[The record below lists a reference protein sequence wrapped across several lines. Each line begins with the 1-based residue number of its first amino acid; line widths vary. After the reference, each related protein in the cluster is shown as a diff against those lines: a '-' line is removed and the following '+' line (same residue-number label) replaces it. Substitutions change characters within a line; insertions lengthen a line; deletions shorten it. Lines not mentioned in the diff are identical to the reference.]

1 MTKEIMD
8 DTYEEGINFFIYT
21 FLSKHPMLKAI
32 WNEEIVSRRCEDTHS
47 LLETIYDRMTVKDN
61 SHIEFRL
68 CEHCGHSSL
77 WFGILDEKEKTLND
91 IGGIKDIVGA
101 KKAPNEKNVTIWMIG
116 FLESFDNV
124 PLDTIYQFIQILMLK
139 IISDKKIT
147 IEGYEDVANLEPQDL
162 FQRIKKEN
170 KVFILDEEDPEDQF
184 LTYNITKGNA

>member
-8 DTYEEGINFFIYT
+8 NTYEEGINFFIYT

-32 WNEEIVSRRCEDTHS
+32 WDEEIVGSRCEETHS
-47 LLETIYDRMTVKDN
+47 LLETIYDRMAVKDN

-68 CEHCGHSSL
+68 CEHCKQSSL
-77 WFGILDEKEKTLND
+77 WFGILDEKGKTLND
-91 IGGIKDIVGA
+91 IGGT
-101 KKAPNEKNVTIWMIG
+101 KAPNAKNVTIWTLG
-116 FLESFDNV
+116 FLDSFNNV

-147 IEGYEDVANLEPQDL
+147 IEGYEDAADIEPQDL

-170 KVFILDEEDPEDQF
+170 KIFILDEEDPEDQF
-184 LTYNITKGNA
+184 LTYNIIKGNT

>member
-8 DTYEEGINFFIYT
+8 DTYEERINFFIYT

-32 WNEEIVSRRCEDTHS
+32 WNEEIIGRRCEDMHS
-47 LLETIYDRMTVKDN
+47 LLETIYDKMAVKDN

-77 WFGILDEKEKTLND
+77 WFGILDEKGKTLND
-91 IGGIKDIVGA
+91 IGGA
-101 KKAPNEKNVTIWMIG
+101 KAPNGKNVTIWMIG

-170 KVFILDEEDPEDQF
+170 KIFILDEEDPEDQF
-184 LTYNITKGNA
+184 LTYNITKGNT